1 MLPPLENPSLG
12 MPVWCISILN
22 NKKFTG
28 RIKTGLMDDQG
39 AAQPIG
45 LIATSGRVVELV
57 VGPQHTHSAHPVDPA
72 SVQGE
77 KATLK
82 VEALLLAAETPRW
95 YLNLLGNPVFS
106 LDGLMEALFGCRVCT
121 LLLRGEEKRV
131 TSIGNALH
139 QPVRR
144 GKGNRGDEYE
154 LSISALV
161 GPICRYRRQMPSPI
175 RRGPSENCMPD
186 AQWWSFSANMNSGGG
201 LEAQQS
207 SFG

>member
-1 MLPPLENPSLG
+1 
-12 MPVWCISILN
+12 
-22 NKKFTG
+22 
-28 RIKTGLMDDQG
+28 MDDQG

-45 LIATSGRVVELV
+45 LIAPSGRVAH
-57 VGPQHTHSAHPVDPA
+57 PQRSSSVPVDPA
-72 SVQGE
+72 RVQGE

-144 GKGNRGDEYE
+144 GKGNRGD
-154 LSISALV
+154 
-161 GPICRYRRQMPSPI
+161 
-175 RRGPSENCMPD
+175 
-186 AQWWSFSANMNSGGG
+186 
-201 LEAQQS
+201 
-207 SFG
+207 